1 MIGQYISSVSMKQA
15 LVKMPMGTG
24 KSTVIA
30 VTSTELTPNKSII
43 VVTATKAVRD
53 QLVKD
58 ISDEV
63 WVKMGYRGALLK
75 LFI

>member
-1 MIGQYISSVSMKQA
+1 
-15 LVKMPMGTG
+15 MPMGTG